1 MMTTEFKMPNL
12 EQKRA
17 VHALDR
23 APEIDG
29 GINKGDP
36 KGVVK
41 KIPSLV
47 INCGLLSTMAFA
59 KEKGAGYA
67 DVFEAFI
74 DYHEP
79 LRGLSLERAI
89 RALGEM
95 DALDLRRTTAEFM
108 AYLSYLRRFV

>member
-1 MMTTEFKMPNL
+1 MKNL

-17 VHALDR
+17 AHALEK
-23 APEIDG
+23 APGIDG
-29 GINKGDP
+29 GVGKGDP

-47 INCGLLSTMAFA
+47 ISCGMLSTMAFA

-67 DVFEAFI
+67 DVFTAFI
-74 DYHEP
+74 DYYSP
-79 LRGLSLERAI
+79 LHGTSLD
-89 RALGEM
+89 
-95 DALDLRRTTAEFM
+95 DALKSMCAMEAPELRRTTAEFM